1 MAYKKRTSSRT
12 RRPASGYTSRKRT
25 TTTRRRAGTS
35 RSGRTVQTLRIVVE
49 QPSVNSSVVPQ
60 GTTAARKAV
69 F

>member
-1 MAYKKRTSSRT
+1 MAYKKRKTSRT
-12 RRPASGYTSRKRT
+12 NRATTGYSRGKRPA
-25 TTTRRRAGTS
+25 TRSRRAS
-35 RSGRTVQTLRIVVE
+35 SGRTGRSVQTLRIVVE